1 MILLD
6 AEEVVRFVD
15 KCLDKP
21 IGLPFLSEFC
31 LENGSLEVAVVV
43 KGTPTPPE
51 NLKGDLTMVCYKSV
65 FKVLV

>member
-1 MILLD
+1 LD

-15 KCLDKP
+15 KCFDKP

-31 LENGSLEVAVVV
+31 FEKGSLDVAVVV
-43 KGTPTPPE
+43 RGTPPPE
-51 NLKGDLTMVCYKSV
+51 ILKGDLIMVCYKSV